1 MQIENLPKV
10 KKEKA
15 MQSLNPRVLKFQI
28 SRIEPYITTD
38 CVEIPEWDS
47 YTGMHVSPN
56 NIVLDDAPHTTMKL
70 GDRWMVGYDE
80 TRYFEATVT
89 VPKTLA
95 GKKVYLT
102 IDFGGE
108 SLVRINGKIVGA
120 VSSREN
126 SGWVHRTEILFHEP
140 FHGGEVLH
148 IQVEGTVDTAAYSGY
163 NAAGQRPCL
172 ACENGMDYKM
182 CSAKLYA
189 VDEAAEKFW
198 FDINAA
204 FGVYE
209 NTDDNYVKTR
219 LFNAAD
225 DALHTLDFD
234 MGKEAFLASVP
245 KAQAVLDDRLAKID
259 YATPGEILVAGHSHI
274 DVAWLWTIKEVIRK
288 TARTFSNNLSLM
300 DNYPDFNFS
309 QSQAVLY
316 DFMKKYYPDIFEKI
330 KEKVKAGQWEVLGNA
345 WVEADTNIA
354 SGESLIRQLLY
365 GREFFLKE
373 FGIESEVYSLPD
385 CFGFTWALPQ
395 IIKRSGMKYFFTS
408 KLTYN
413 DTNEFPVSTFR
424 WKSHSGDEVL
434 SYMLKESY
442 NGDNQPDYLMNVRRR
457 NSQNA
462 VVDVSL
468 GMFGYGDGG
477 GGCTFNQLERGKSI
491 SKMPGIAKV
500 SNGTITEFFKKIEDK
515 YDDLPV
521 WDGEL
526 YYENHRGTF
535 TSQAFIKKNN
545 RRGEFRL
552 RNAELFSV
560 LTGTDTKENLEEIWK
575 ILLTNQFHDILPGTS
590 IHEAMEECRENY
602 KTMHK
607 MLDEVDD
614 ALIPAFNAGIR
625 PKDNSIVVR
634 NVLNWTC
641 SSLVRVAVADSVAGI
656 TDADG
661 KALPCTVK
669 DGILTFYAED
679 VPALGF
685 KVFPLTEKASQF
697 ACVTATENTLENQY
711 LKVSIDENGLLDEV
725 YDKIAGRQILTGK
738 GNLLSISFDK
748 PLSESAWN
756 LEYDYQ
762 KKFWELTQADSV
774 TVIESSPVRGVV
786 RVVRHFH
793 ESTITQDY
801 ILEYNKPTLD
811 FETTVDWHEREKV
824 LKAAFPVDIRSRTAC
839 CEIAH
844 GAAEYPTHRNTP
856 FDLAKFEFCA
866 HKWADLSE
874 GGYGVSLLNDCKY
887 GYNVYENVMKIT
899 LMRGPCMPDPMG
911 DIGISTF
918 RYSLYPHSGTWRE
931 AETVKLGF
939 FENNPL
945 QADFVPGANGADT
958 QKTFGTISAENI
970 VLDAVKPAQDGN
982 GVIVRMYE
990 AETRHSTVSA
1000 KFALDY
1006 SKVIECNLMECD
1018 EQEIPCTDKE
1028 FTFRIKPHEV
1038 KTFRLVK

>member
-1 MQIENLPKV
+1 
-10 KKEKA
+10 
-15 MQSLNPRVLKFQI
+15 MQSLNPNVLKFQI
-28 SRIEPYITTD
+28 SRIEAYITTD
-38 CVEIPEWDS
+38 SVAIPQWDS
-47 YTGMHVSPN
+47 YTGMHTSPN
-56 NIVLDDAPHTTMKL
+56 NIVLDDKPHTTMSL

-89 VPKTLA
+89 VPECLA
-95 GKKVYLT
+95 NKKVYLT

-108 SLVRINGKIVGA
+108 AIVRINGKIVGA
-120 VSSREN
+120 VSSRDN

-140 FHGGEVLH
+140 FKGGEVLH

-163 NAAGQRPCL
+163 NDAGHRPCL
-172 ACENGMDYKM
+172 PFEKGMDYKM
-182 CSAKLYA
+182 RSAALYA

-209 NTDDNYVKTR
+209 VTDDCYVKTR
-219 LFNAAD
+219 LFYAAD
-225 DALHTLDFD
+225 DALHALDFD
-234 MGKEAFLASVP
+234 FGEEAFLASVP
-245 KAQAVLDDRLAKID
+245 RAQAVLDDRISKIN
-259 YATPGEILVAGHSHI
+259 YATPGELLVAGHSHI
-274 DVAWLWTIKEVIRK
+274 DVAWLWTIKEVVRK

-300 DNYPDFNFS
+300 DNYPDFKFS

-316 DFMKKYYPDIFEKI
+316 DFMKKHYPDIFEKI

-373 FGIESEVYSLPD
+373 FGVESEVYSLPD

-442 NGDNQPDYLMNVRRR
+442 NGDNDPQYLFNIRKR

-462 VVDVSL
+462 LVDTSL

-477 GGCTFNQLERGKSI
+477 GGCTFDMIERGKSI
-491 SKMPGIAKV
+491 SKMPGLPKV
-500 SNGTITEFFKKIEDK
+500 TNDTITEFFKRIEGA
-515 YDDLPV
+515 YDALPV

-552 RNAELFSV
+552 RNAELLSV
-560 LTGTDTKENLEEIWK
+560 LTGIDTKDKLEEIWK

-590 IHEAMEECRENY
+590 IHEAMEECRDSY
-602 KTMHK
+602 KVMHEK
-607 MLDEVDD
+607 LDDVY
-614 ALIPAFNAGIR
+614 ASLVPAFNAAVN
-625 PKDNSIVVR
+625 PAQDSVVVR
-634 NVLNWTC
+634 NVLNWAC
-641 SSLVRVAVADSVAGI
+641 SRLVQVTVGDSVCGV
-656 TDADG
+656 TDLDG
-661 KALPCTVK
+661 KALPCTVQ
-669 DGILTFYAED
+669 DGTLTFYAEN
-679 VPALGF
+679 VPALGY
-685 KVFPLTEKASQF
+685 KVFALTQKQ
-697 ACVTATENTLENQY
+697 ATFESVIATKDTLENSY
-711 LKVSIDENGLLDEV
+711 LKVSIDENGLLDSV
-725 YDKIAGRQILTGK
+725 YDKVNDRQILVGK
-738 GNLLSISFDK
+738 GNLLTISFDK
-748 PLSESAWN
+748 PKSESAWN

-762 KKFWELTQADSV
+762 KKFWELTEADSV
-774 TVIESSPVRGVV
+774 EVIESSAVRGVV

-811 FETTVDWHEREKV
+811 FETTVDWHEREKI
-824 LKAAFPVDIRSRTAC
+824 LKAAFPVDIRNRNVS

-844 GAAEYPTHRNTP
+844 GSAEYPTHHNTP

-887 GYNVYENVMKIT
+887 GYNVVENVMKIT
-899 LMRGPCMPDPMG
+899 LMRGPMMPDPLG
-911 DIGISTF
+911 DVGISTF

-931 AETVKLGF
+931 ADTVKLGF

-945 QADFVPGANGADT
+945 QADLVPASDGNDSE
-958 QKTFGTISAENI
+958 KSFGFISAENI
-970 VLDAVKPAQDGN
+970 VLDAVKVAQDGN
-982 GVIVRMYE
+982 GIIVRMYE
-990 AETRHSTVSA
+990 AETRHSTVTA
-1000 KFALDY
+1000 KFDFTY
-1006 SKVIECNLMECD
+1006 SKVIETNLMECD
-1018 EQEIPCTDKE
+1018 EQEIPCENKA
-1028 FTFRIKPHEV
+1028 FTFRVKPHEV
-1038 KTFRLVK
+1038 KTFRLIK